1 MAQKM
6 VGIQR
11 IAKSRL
17 ESLSQ
22 RKRVSQQGLLS
33 ALVMMASGD
42 ANYGIIDIDWDKL
55 RKDYPSMKKIQ
66 KKSWAAVVSA
76 VKTLM
81 NETQDPEEMAMR
93 SRFTLAQITRAIE
106 EIQDADK
113 NKSTSRRKRG

>member
-6 VGIQR
+6 VGIRQV
-11 IAKSRL
+11 AKTRL

-42 ANYGIIDIDWDKL
+42 AQYGIMDIDWEKL
-55 RKDYPSMKKIQ
+55 RKDYPNMKKIQ

-76 VKTLM
+76 VKALM
-81 NETQDPEEMAMR
+81 EETQDPEEMAMR
-93 SRFTLAQITRAIE
+93 SRFTLAQITRALE
-106 EIQDADK
+106 EIQDGNK
-113 NKSTSRRKRG
+113 NKSTSRR